1 MIAERSSRRRPV
13 LDGTD
18 DRRENG
24 TRDAAT
30 GHLADDAA
38 DIRRRGRIGQQRN
51 QHAEDLS
58 AHAATHR
65 TCDGVSKRTEIDIPG
80 RARGNIS
87 ADGAADELYD
97 QIDEKSRRDAILP
110 GSGVQFASSRAP
122 DHRHTAQLKRLYGEG
137 HAAPAKDWKEKCK
150 IASAISAA

>member
-38 DIRRRGRIGQQRN
+38 DIRRRGRIGEQRN

-58 AHAATHR
+58 AYAATHR
-65 TCDGVSKRTEIDIPG
+65 TCDGVSKRAEIDILSC
-80 RARGNIS
+80 ARGDIS
-87 ADGAADELYD
+87 AYGTADDLYD
-97 QIDEKSRRDAILP
+97 QINEQSRHDAILP
-110 GSGVQFASSRAP
+110 VRVQF
-122 DHRHTAQLKRLYGEG
+122 QL
-137 HAAPAKDWKEKCK
+137 HAGRRT
-150 IASAISAA
+150 